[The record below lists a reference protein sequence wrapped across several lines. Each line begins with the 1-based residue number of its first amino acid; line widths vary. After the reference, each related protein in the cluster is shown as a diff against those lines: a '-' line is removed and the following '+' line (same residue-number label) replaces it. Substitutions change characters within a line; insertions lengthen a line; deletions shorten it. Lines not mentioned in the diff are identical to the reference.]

1 MQILS
6 CTSHISRAQQP
17 HVASAAVL
25 VQIENISTMAEKIYY
40 NSVPQSSNL
49 WNCWNPYPGVTDE
62 NSFVQSCP
70 NVPHH

>member
-49 WNCWNPYPGVTDE
+49 
-62 NSFVQSCP
+62 
-70 NVPHH
+70 